1 MEILVLRKR
10 NKNICE
16 DIKHLRFKPIKS
28 INIYQGSWD
37 WGEVFL
43 SRFMFPS
50 LARPVVQRIKEEE
63 KRMKKGSKARAHFG
77 NGYLIRVRLSISERS
92 RGDFLSLSLSLSPF
106 IFMVTSSYWSNR
118 ENPRRDPSRGS
129 WANPSVPFSICVS
142 SVIVDRPWNA
152 SKVLLATE
160 PLTAIPNFR
169 VAQSTIL
176 RDLKKKTSTRAAVA
190 AHPINAPHAILYDIT
205 WALWLHRHYFFM

>member
-77 NGYLIRVRLSISERS
+77 NGYLIRVRLLSISERS
-92 RGDFLSLSLSLSPF
+92 RGDFLSLSISVSFHFHGHQFLLKQQREPSKGPF
-106 IFMVTSSYWSNR
+106 TRVVGKPLGSIQYLCFVGHCRPPLKRVEGAAGDRTPNG
-118 ENPRRDPSRGS
+118 NP
-129 WANPSVPFSICVS
+129 
-142 SVIVDRPWNA
+142 
-152 SKVLLATE
+152 
-160 PLTAIPNFR
+160 
-169 VAQSTIL
+169 
-176 RDLKKKTSTRAAVA
+176 
-190 AHPINAPHAILYDIT
+190 
-205 WALWLHRHYFFM
+205 